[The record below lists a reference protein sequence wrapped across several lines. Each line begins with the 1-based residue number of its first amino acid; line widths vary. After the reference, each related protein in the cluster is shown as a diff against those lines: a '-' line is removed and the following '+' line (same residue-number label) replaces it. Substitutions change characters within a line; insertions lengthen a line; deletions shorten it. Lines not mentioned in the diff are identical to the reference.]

1 MIHIKTVMKAIT
13 YTVKFW
19 STMYLYALQ
28 FEIRFLF
35 VIITDEIFYTTAQK

>member
-1 MIHIKTVMKAIT
+1 MMHIKTVIKAI
-13 YTVKFW
+13 TVKFW